1 VTNPLTF
8 DDVLAELDTIAR
20 TDPDAG
26 GTQTAAAPAPLP
38 LAPFPP
44 RAASPMLLRHGDN
57 AIQEADLMRMVNEAR
72 TDVKRQMG
80 IWGRLMHQI
89 RGDEFQRREVHT
101 MLARIDAYNVA
112 EETKLAMRLYVSMR
126 VLIHQLAV
134 SAMAEM
140 ETYTN
145 GFLPESRAYR
155 LGKALEDQA
164 ETALLQTANQY
175 GTAGGARSGRHL
187 GVER

>member
-1 VTNPLTF
+1 MANPITF
-8 DDVLAELDTIAR
+8 DDLSAQLDAIAR
-20 TDPDAG
+20 NDPGAG
-26 GTQTAAAPAPLP
+26 PASAPAPFPPTP
-38 LAPFPP
+38 LQP
-44 RAASPMLLRHGDN
+44 RAASPVPLRNGDN
-57 AIQEADLMRMVNEAR
+57 AVQEADLMRMVSEAR
-72 TDVKRQMG
+72 SDVKRQMG
-80 IWGRLMHQI
+80 IWGRLMHQL

-101 MLARIDAYNVA
+101 MLARIDAYNVS
-112 EETKLAMRLYVSMR
+112 EEAKLAMRLYVSLR

-140 ETYTN
+140 ESYTN

-155 LGKALEDQA
+155 LGKALEDQT

-175 GTAGGARSGRHL
+175 ATAGGARSGRHL